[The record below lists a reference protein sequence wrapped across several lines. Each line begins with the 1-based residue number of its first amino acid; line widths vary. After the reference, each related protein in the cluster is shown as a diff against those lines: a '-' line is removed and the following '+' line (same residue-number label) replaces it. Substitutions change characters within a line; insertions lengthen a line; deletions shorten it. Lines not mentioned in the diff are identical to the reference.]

1 MRLPLDLFVFLVF
14 LFPLT
19 VTAANSE
26 SADKKVQFQ
35 PETEVAFDHSGKFI
49 THKTEANGV
58 QTADNNGSMQ
68 NVTVARL
75 GASGKIETFCTTDK
89 VAAVA
94 WMNATPGKPPVDI
107 DREEK

>member
-1 MRLPLDLFVFLVF
+1 MRLPLGLFAVLMF

-19 VTAANSE
+19 VVAANSE
-26 SADKKVQFQ
+26 NSDKKVQFQ

-49 THKTEANGV
+49 THKTEADGV

-75 GASGKIETFCTTDK
+75 GANGKIETFCTTDK
-89 VAAVA
+89 AAAVA
-94 WMNATPGKPPVDI
+94 WMNAAPGKPPVDI
-107 DREEK
+107 NMKEK

>member
-1 MRLPLDLFVFLVF
+1 MRLSVGVFAVLGF

-19 VTAANSE
+19 VAAANSE
-26 SADKKVQFQ
+26 TADKKVQFQ

-49 THKTEANGV
+49 THTTEANGV

-75 GASGKIETFCTTDK
+75 GANGKIETYCTTDK
-89 VAAVA
+89 AAAVA
-94 WMNATPGKPPVDI
+94 WMNATPGKPPIDI